1 MYDVNK
7 EVAKVKAQTLE
18 NQLCFAIYKAT
29 NQYTKL
35 YRKALEPFD
44 LTYPQYIVLLALWEN
59 DHMIIK
65 QLSEKLSL
73 GIGTLNPIISKLVTK
88 DYITKTPSPMDKRSV
103 VISLTTKGRNSES
116 TISEMIATKATKWDS
131 FAIFDDQFKL
141 KLQELNTQLS
151 QLNDGEE
158 KK

>member
-1 MYDVNK
+1 M
-7 EVAKVKAQTLE
+7 AKVKAQPLE
-18 NQLCFAIYKAT
+18 DQLCFAIYKAT

-44 LTYPQYIVLLALWEN
+44 LTYPQYIVLLALWES

-73 GIGTLNPIISKLVTK
+73 GIGTLNPIISKLVEK
-88 DYITKTPSPMDKRSV
+88 DYVTKTPSPMDKRSV
-103 VISLTTKGRNSES
+103 VISLTPKGKNSEK
-116 TISEMIATKATKWDS
+116 TISEMISTKATECDS
-131 FAIFDDQFKL
+131 FTVFDHQFKL
-141 KLQELNTQLS
+141 KLQELNTLLS
-151 QLNDGEE
+151 HLNDLEE

>member
-1 MYDVNK
+1 M
-7 EVAKVKAQTLE
+7 
-18 NQLCFAIYKAT
+18 
-29 NQYTKL
+29 
-35 YRKALEPFD
+35 EPFD

-73 GIGTLNPIISKLVTK
+73 GIGTLNPIISKLVKK

-116 TISEMIATKATKWDS
+116 TISEMISTKATKWDS

-141 KLQELNTQLS
+141 KLQELNTLLS